1 MFHHLLGHPIR
12 SQKWKPFSDTCL
24 MEKVCMSA
32 SKLWSVR
39 DRKKTC
45 ESECVKGMLFSVFLS
60 VCPYDETEFV
70 ICLCKL
76 LPRSCVIG
84 CVYAVCKILYKYC
97 VMFSVCIF
105 LSFFLS
111 FTVTMTVSFIPY
123 LNPVSLFFTYSLSL
137 FYHLP
142 KFLLN

>member
-105 LSFFLS
+105 LSFFYSYYDCKFYPLS
-111 FTVTMTVSFIPY
+111 KSCLSIFYLLFVS
-123 LNPVSLFFTYSLSL
+123 VLSL
-137 FYHLP
+137 T
-142 KFLLN
+142 